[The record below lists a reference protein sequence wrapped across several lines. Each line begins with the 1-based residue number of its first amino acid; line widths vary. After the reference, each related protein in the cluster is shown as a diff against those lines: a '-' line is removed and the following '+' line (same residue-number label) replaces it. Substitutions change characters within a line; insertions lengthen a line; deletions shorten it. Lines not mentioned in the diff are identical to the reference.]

1 MKTSRIADWLYHAA
15 LAISVVA
22 LFFMVVLMM
31 VVVIG
36 RYFFNVVPAW
46 SEEMSLLAMSYLAF
60 LSAALIERDKEHI
73 RISIIDLYYPKFV
86 LRICNIVRYLVK
98 LFFSG
103 ALCYFGFLLTI
114 NCKNRYASI
123 NVTQAFSFIPA
134 VAAGVLMLAFL
145 LLRAREELVDIWHS
159 DKKGDGE
166 TC

>member
-1 MKTSRIADWLYHAA
+1 MKTSRLADWLYNIA

-22 LFFMVVLMM
+22 LLFMVVLMM

-36 RYFFNVVPAW
+36 RYFFGAVPAW

-73 RISIIDLYYPKFV
+73 RISIIDQYHPKPL
-86 LRICNIVRYLVK
+86 LRVFNVIRYLLK
-98 LFFSG
+98 LFFCG
-103 ALCYFGFLLTI
+103 AMCYFGLLLAI

-134 VAAGVLMLAFL
+134 VIAGALMCLFL
-145 LLRAREELVDIWHS
+145 VLRAKSELVDIWHEG
-159 DKKGDGE
+159 KEGGNKA
-166 TC
+166 C